1 MQYGRESRVRSARK
15 WSMQAAAALFHS
27 LLCRLGMMW
36 PGVEPQKGQY
46 NYTYLKVAR
55 DITNK

>member
-1 MQYGRESRVRSARK
+1 
-15 WSMQAAAALFHS
+15 
-27 LLCRLGMMW
+27 MMW

-55 DITNK
+55 DITNKCVGICMKGGGEVGAVEG

>member
-1 MQYGRESRVRSARK
+1 
-15 WSMQAAAALFHS
+15 
-27 LLCRLGMMW
+27 MMW

-55 DITNK
+55 DITNKCVGICMKGGGGRSSGGVTVCPMLGQQLIL

>member
-1 MQYGRESRVRSARK
+1 MLSPP
-15 WSMQAAAALFHS
+15 S
-27 LLCRLGMMW
+27 LACRLGMMW

-55 DITNK
+55 DITNKCVGICMKGGGGEVGAVEG